1 MKYTFLIICL
11 IFNTTVFG
19 QLKVSPGSN
28 SSPFSLSKQPQF
40 NSFSTA
46 SNDYFVIKRTEQFEK
61 INTLI
66 VADKNGTIQTNKD
79 IRVDMGM
86 SNNTFG
92 VVDLLVVGDKPVLL
106 VKNHVKA
113 EGKNTL
119 TAKIVDGKGMIAT
132 DGITIGGMA
141 FTKMSNAGK
150 WYTCLTP
157 DKKHIAVIGIQ
168 PHFKDAP
175 DQINYFILDENLK
188 EISKGQFSF
197 AGYSKEIHVNQFLAS
212 DKSDLYM
219 ITDEFD
225 KTYTYPVIYKFSAGA
240 TPMVIPVILAD
251 PDLRNFNYT
260 AKVSADGDLIL
271 AGYTQKKKNFTMG
284 DTEATGTYLFN
295 SSKPNEVKIA
305 KMEMTA
311 PNLTARSIVFNGD
324 TFYLV
329 GEQYKEE
336 KETNS
341 AAQLSN
347 KLEDNFNYTHEY
359 LFVTGFGTDGN
370 KKFEMPLSRKKW
382 SSKNFDQD
390 LMLATGI
397 IDNKLAII
405 FNDQYSKY
413 IDDKYRRYVNLKV
426 PVAVLITNDG
436 LMEAPVQYAKELDIT
451 VSSYTLHPQFF
462 VAGDNKITV
471 LSGNA
476 QAIKT
481 VTFNK

>member
-1 MKYTFLIICL
+1 MKYTSLIICL
-11 IFNTTVFG
+11 LFTTTVFG

-28 SSPFSLSKQPQF
+28 SSSFSVSKQPQF
-40 NSFSTA
+40 NSFTTV
-46 SNDYFVIKRTEQFEK
+46 SNDYFIIKRTEQFEE

-66 VADKNGTIQTNKD
+66 IADKNGTIQTNKE
-79 IRVDMGM
+79 IRVNQGM
-86 SNNTFG
+86 SNNSFD
-92 VVDLLVVGDKPVLL
+92 VVDLLVVGNKTVIF
-106 VKNHVKA
+106 VENHVKA
-113 EGKNTL
+113 GGKNTL
-119 TAKIVDGKGMIAT
+119 TAKIVDGKGMISP
-132 DGITIGGMA
+132 DGLTIGGMD
-141 FTKMSNAGK
+141 FTKMSNAGD

-168 PHFKDAP
+168 PHINGAP
-175 DQINYFILDENLK
+175 QQINYFILDENLK

-197 AGYSKEIHVNQFLAS
+197 ADYTKKIHLRQFLAS
-212 DKSDLYM
+212 EKGDLYI
-219 ITDEFD
+219 ITEEFD
-225 KTYTYPVIYKFSAGA
+225 KTYTYPVIYKFSADA
-240 TPMVIPVILAD
+240 KPMIIPVILAD

-260 AKVSADGDLIL
+260 AKVSAEGDLIL
-271 AGYTQKKKNFTMG
+271 AGYTQKKKNFSMG
-284 DTEATGTYLFN
+284 DPEAVGTYLFN
-295 SSKPNEVKIA
+295 SSKPNEVKTA
-305 KMEMTA
+305 KFEKTA

-329 GEQYKEE
+329 GEQYKKE

-341 AAQLSN
+341 TPPLSSN
-347 KLEDNFNYTHEY
+347 LLDPNYNYTHEY
-359 LFVTGFGTDGN
+359 IFVTGFGTDGN
-370 KKFEMPLSRKKW
+370 IKFEMPLSRKW
-382 SSKNFDQD
+382 SSKNFDQE

-405 FNDQYSKY
+405 YNDHYNKY
-413 IDDKYRRYVNLKV
+413 IDDKYHEYVNLKV

-436 LMEAPVQYAKELDIT
+436 LMEAPAQYGKELDVT

-462 VAGDNKITV
+462 VASDNKIMV